1 MEYISERELAR
12 KCKDGLMIALVG
24 RDDEENTRCAVE
36 ICREIKEETTIY
48 FSLKEIEE
56 EFRIKYP
63 NLQAFVLDTAAIE
76 VERLVEIVKE
86 KQSISQIKLVVIDYL
101 NLLSSR
107 VEYETRKKEIEANV
121 RVFKELSKENIPLL
135 ILLPLSKYTSKDML
149 VIDEMRRNG
158 FMPELF
164 DVIAYVQEGA
174 DERHIQELKD
184 ENGYVHYGDAT
195 FVREK
200 FESIENKDFSNKPDG
215 GLWASSCGAENSW
228 CTWCEENDFKRSNTD
243 KYFYFYIADTANVL
257 RIESLKD
264 CEALTLRPVGYMHEE
279 YIDSNYKV
287 IDYRACMERGI
298 DAIEYK
304 YDIASQSED
313 FEEIDTIMWG
323 WDCDSILILNPDII
337 VLPEK
342 VDEIGKKGN

>member
-1 MEYISERELAR
+1 MEYISEKELAK
-12 KCKDGLMIALVG
+12 KCKDGTMVALVG

-63 NLQAFVLDTAAIE
+63 NLQALVLDTAAIE

-101 NLLSSR
+101 FLLSSR
-107 VEYETRKKEIEANV
+107 VEYETRKKEIGANV
-121 RVFKELSKENIPLL
+121 RVLKELSKENIPLL

-158 FMPELF
+158 FMPELY

-174 DERHIQELKD
+174 DERHIQALKD
-184 ENGYVHYGDAT
+184 ENSYVHYGDAA
-195 FVREK
+195 FAREK

-215 GLWASSCGAENSW
+215 GLWASSCEVENSW
-228 CTWCEENDFKRSNTD
+228 SIWCEENDFRRTNTY
-243 KYFYFYIADTANVL
+243 KCFYFKIADTAKVL
-257 RIESLKD
+257 RIESLED
-264 CEALTLRPVGYMHEE
+264 CKELTLQPVGYLHEE
-279 YIDSNYKV
+279 YKDTNYKV
-287 IDYRACMERGI
+287 IDYRACMQRGI

-337 VLPEK
+337 VIPEK
-342 VDEIGKKGN
+342 VDETGKKGN